1 MASVIMYGTAWCPYC
16 VRARQL
22 LDEREV
28 SYQDIRVEREPALR
42 RQMMELSGR
51 RTVPQIWI
59 GETHVGGYTDLLDLD
74 QRGRLDGLLQQA
86 G

>member
-1 MASVIMYGTAWCPYC
+1 MYGTTWCPYC
-16 VRARQL
+16 VRARRL
-22 LDEREV
+22 FDERGV

-42 RQMMELSGR
+42 HQMMELSGR

-74 QRGRLDGLLQQA
+74 QGGQLDGLLQQA